1 MRDDQSVL
9 NYPDKGGVSGAE
21 DRRRSRTPG
30 STAGAHVPTTAGDG
44 VTSTRAFPRVG
55 SGASISGI
63 CRTATGSEATGTLGS
78 ADWQLHTLA
87 QVSISS

>member
-21 DRRRSRTPG
+21 DGRRSRTPG

-44 VTSTRAFPRVG
+44 MTSTRAFPRLG
-55 SGASISGI
+55 SGAPISGL
-63 CRTATGSEATGTLGS
+63 CRTAAG
-78 ADWQLHTLA
+78 
-87 QVSISS
+87 